1 MQTED
6 RRFISKIVRDE
17 NGHPV
22 GFVVAFAK
30 DKIGWSC
37 LNRRD
42 RWNKE
47 KAEFIAFNRAQNGW
61 KAKPPKH
68 VAEEIDHMVDRA
80 SRYFDNPNPNRER
93 RPSITAKVL

>member
-1 MQTED
+1 MQSVD
-6 RRFISKIVRDE
+6 GRFISKIVRNE

-37 LNRRD
+37 LNKRD

-61 KAKPPKH
+61 KAKPPKR
-68 VAEEIDHMVDRA
+68 VADEISHMVDRA
-80 SRYFDNPNPNRER
+80 NRYFDNPNPKHGKR
-93 RPSITAKVL
+93 SSQVV